1 MTDIDREATLTVLP
15 RYIKEYRRRYLSLG
29 WSGNARPDFVDRYKA
44 LMFRLWREARRELAK
59 ARKGEA

>member
-1 MTDIDREATLTVLP
+1 MTDTDRQSKIAVLP
-15 RYIKEYRRRYLSLG
+15 SYVAEYRRRYLALG

-44 LMFRLWREARRELAK
+44 MTFRLWREARRELAQ